1 MAICIAI
8 YVYQFNRNSSVFWNN
23 FNQTWQQ
30 CPRTPEEC
38 FVTSVTEMDRKVYVS
53 TLLSKTFAPFMYDIE
68 KKQWSPMPTISRDYY
83 VLVAVHS
90 KRHLLAVGGSVY
102 GAGGVSNE
110 ICLWDE
116 KHKEWVVQYPNM
128 PTPRCSVTSI
138 CYHSAVIVA
147 GGITC
152 WSPWT
157 LARVVEVLHI
167 NDTSLSD
174 SHWSTVEQLPCA
186 IYAAIPLLYDNTLYI
201 SSYID
206 CDDFHH
212 DSTYDGFCRNTFT
225 VLTASVSNLLKSN
238 NNNTSGNSLWN
249 KLPDVPY
256 SSHSMTCYQGRLI
269 TFTGLHLVEVPNK
282 SAPVCKLVPLIHIY
296 NPDTL
301 SWDCVG
307 KVSCGYAL
315 GRSVYI
321 GENIILFLGGLIGTH
336 SRNHYDSDSYI
347 NKNLQLEL
355 TPVVHKTHPSIITY

>member
-1 MAICIAI
+1 M
-8 YVYQFNRNSSVFWNN
+8 YQFNRSSSVFWNN

-30 CPRTPEEC
+30 CPRTPEKC
-38 FVTSVTEMDRKVYVS
+38 FVTSVTEMDGKVYVS
-53 TLLSKTFAPFMYDIE
+53 ALLSYKFAPFMYDIE

-90 KRHLLAVGGSVY
+90 KRHLLAIGGSIDDVDTL
-102 GAGGVSNE
+102 SNE

-157 LARVVEVLHI
+157 LTRVVEVLYI

-174 SHWSTVEQLPCA
+174 SYWSTVEQLPCV
-186 IYAAIPLLYDNTLYI
+186 IYAGIPLLCDDTMYI
-201 SSYID
+201 SSCID
-206 CDDFHH
+206 CDDHH
-212 DSTYDGFCRNTFT
+212 QNTFT
-225 VLTASVSNLLKSN
+225 VLTASVPKLLKSN

-269 TFTGLHLVEVPNK
+269 AFTGFEVPTK
-282 SAPVCKLVPLIHIY
+282 SVSLYKLVPLIHIY

-307 KVSCGYAL
+307 SISFGYAL

-321 GENIILFLGGLIGTH
+321 GENIILFLGGLTGTYIH
-336 SRNHYDSDSYI
+336 NHYFSNNYI
-347 NKNLQLEL
+347 NENLQLEL
-355 TPVVHKTHPSIITY
+355 TPVVHKTRAHPSIITY

>member
-1 MAICIAI
+1 M
-8 YVYQFNRNSSVFWNN
+8 YQFNRSSSAFWNN

-30 CPRTPEEC
+30 CPRTPEIF
-38 FVTSVTEMDRKVYVS
+38 FVTSVTELDGKVYVS
-53 TLLSKTFAPFMYDIE
+53 ALLSEEFIPYMYDID
-68 KKQWSPMPTISRDYY
+68 KKQWSPMPTLSRTYF
-83 VLVAVHS
+83 VLVTIHS
-90 KRHLLAVGGSVY
+90 KKQLLAIGGRHVGTLSSRVF
-102 GAGGVSNE
+102 
-110 ICLWDE
+110 LWDE
-116 KHKEWVVQYPNM
+116 HYGEWILRYPNM

-157 LARVVEVLHI
+157 VTRVVEVLHI

-174 SHWSTVEQLPCA
+174 SYWSTVEQLPCA
-186 IYAAIPLLYDNTLYI
+186 IYAGIPLLCDDTLYI
-201 SSYID
+201 SSCID
-206 CDDFHH
+206 CDNIHL
-212 DSTYDGFCRNTFT
+212 NTFT
-225 VLTASVSNLLKSN
+225 LLTTSVPKLLKA
-238 NNNTSGNSLWN
+238 NNNTSGNSLWK

-269 TFTGLHLVEVPNK
+269 TFTGFHLVEEPNK
-282 SAPVCKLVPLIHIY
+282 SKPVNKLVPMIHIY

-307 KVSCGYAL
+307 SVSCGYAL

-321 GENIILFLGGLIGTH
+321 GENRILFLGGLIGTH
-336 SRNHYDSDSYI
+336 SRNHYDSDNYI

-355 TPVVHKTHPSIITY
+355 TPVAHKTHPSIITY